1 MTGRGQLGVVV
12 VVLVAVAAIGF
23 AVTRALGNE
32 LTPLGAGT
40 KAPDFRAATLD
51 TPPKEKSLADYKGQ
65 VVLVNVWA
73 TWCQPC
79 RVEMPSIER
88 LYKTYGPKGLRVVAV
103 SIDDPG
109 TDPAIRAFV
118 REMGMT
124 FDVLHDPA
132 GKIEHSY
139 QVTGYPET
147 VIIGKDGVIRKKV
160 AMAIDWD
167 TEGNRRLIEHLLAE

>member
-1 MTGRGQLGVVV
+1 MTARGQLGVVA
-12 VVLVAVAAIGF
+12 VVLIAVAAIGF
-23 AVTRALGNE
+23 AITRVLGTE

-40 KAPDFRAATLD
+40 RAPEFHAVTLD
-51 TPPKEKSLADYKGQ
+51 TPPRQKSLADYKGQ
-65 VVLVNVWA
+65 VLLVNIWA

-88 LYKTYGPKGLRVVAV
+88 LYRTYGPKGLRVVAV

-109 TDPAIRAFV
+109 TEPAIRAFV
-118 REMGMT
+118 HDMGMT

-132 GKIEHSY
+132 GKIEHEY
-139 QVTGYPET
+139 QATGYPET

-167 TEGNRRLIEHLLAE
+167 SEGNRRLIEQLLAE